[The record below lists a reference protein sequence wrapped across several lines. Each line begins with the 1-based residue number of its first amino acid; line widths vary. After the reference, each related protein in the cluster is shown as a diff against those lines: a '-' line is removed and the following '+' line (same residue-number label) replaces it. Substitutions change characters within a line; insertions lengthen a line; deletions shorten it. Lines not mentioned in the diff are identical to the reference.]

1 MHALFGTKH
10 IILIIVSIIL
20 IVLGSVL
27 LRKLKFQTMCKLMFY
42 IGIISETIKV
52 FYYIIQNEATYG
64 GYLPKSDLPFH
75 LCSIQI
81 IFFAIICYMN
91 SEKIKRFIISFMLPS
106 CLIGGFAAI
115 LIATTTAR
123 NGFWIITAQYFG
135 YHAALVVFAVYL
147 LISKEITF
155 TIKDYVSCLK
165 FLVLIMFFAFYINS
179 IVYDGSKDIN
189 FMYVAS
195 PPQEGLPFLNEEK
208 GWLVYIL
215 RYAALVLFSVTI
227 CYIKPIIDYFKLK
240 LAKNK

>member
-1 MHALFGTKH
+1 MNELFGTKH
-10 IILIIVSIIL
+10 IILIIASIVVI
-20 IVLGSVL
+20 IFGTIF
-27 LRKLKFQTMCKLMFY
+27 LRKLKFQTMCKLMLY
-42 IGIISETIKV
+42 TGIISELIKI

-81 IFFAIICYMN
+81 IFFVIICYVN
-91 SEKIKRFIISFMLPS
+91 NEKIKRFLLSFMLPS

-123 NGFWIITAQYFG
+123 NGMWIITLQYFL
-135 YHAALVVFAVYL
+135 YHAAIVIFALYL
-147 LISKEITF
+147 YLSKEIVF

-165 FLVLIMFFAFYINS
+165 CLLVIMFFAFYINS
-179 IVYDGSKDIN
+179 IVYDGTKDIN
-189 FMYVAS
+189 FMYVSS
-195 PPQEGLPFLNEEK
+195 PPQEGLPFLNEEQ

-215 RYAALVLFSVTI
+215 RYASLVLFSVTI

-240 LAKNK
+240 LVKNK